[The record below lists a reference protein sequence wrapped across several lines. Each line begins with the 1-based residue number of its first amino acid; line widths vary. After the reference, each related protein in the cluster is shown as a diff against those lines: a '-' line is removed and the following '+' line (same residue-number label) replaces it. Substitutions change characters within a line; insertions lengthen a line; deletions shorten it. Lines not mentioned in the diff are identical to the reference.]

1 MDEKILQEK
10 TISIVKDVLQNK
22 NLTLNAS
29 SSSKD
34 VEGWDSLRHVMI
46 ISEVE
51 KEFAIS
57 IDFMEVLE
65 IKTIGD
71 ICTSVSKQQKND

>member
-1 MDEKILQEK
+1 MDEKILLEK

-34 VEGWDSLRHVMI
+34 VDGWDSLRHVMI

-71 ICTSVSKQQKND
+71 ICTSVSKQLKND

>member
-1 MDEKILQEK
+1 MDEKILLEK

-71 ICTSVSKQQKND
+71 ICTSVSKQLKND